1 MPMITAGF
9 LQWCNVYSFSKPVPS
24 LSNGGKKRADFQ
36 RANSWVLPH
45 ADNYSSVG
53 ASNK

>member
-24 LSNGGKKRADFQ
+24 LSNGGKKQADFQ
-36 RANSWVLPH
+36 H
-45 ADNYSSVG
+45 AKITDVKRILNLK
-53 ASNK
+53 AM